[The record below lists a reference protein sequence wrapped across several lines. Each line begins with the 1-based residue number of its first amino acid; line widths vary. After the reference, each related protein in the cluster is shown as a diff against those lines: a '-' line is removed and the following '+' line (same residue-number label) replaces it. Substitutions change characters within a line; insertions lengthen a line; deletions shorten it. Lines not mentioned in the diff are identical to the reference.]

1 MDQKGATSR
10 AFVVLVSRQNGLGPD
25 SSLMLISGPARARG
39 QGHKALFYTTT
50 LYSTPYLRGYLRGEL
65 LEEMMGERGREVI
78 IDQRLTGLL
87 YILGCDV

>member
-1 MDQKGATSR
+1 
-10 AFVVLVSRQNGLGPD
+10 
-25 SSLMLISGPARARG
+25 MLNSGPARARG

-50 LYSTPYLRGYLRGEL
+50 YVLYTLPEGIVEGKL

-78 IDQRLTGLL
+78 IVQRLTGLL